1 MLVFI
6 DESGDTGRKLNK
18 GSSKFFVISM
28 IVFDDNKIAELCDK
42 EIDKLRKD
50 LNLKLKYE
58 FHFSN
63 NSDKVK
69 LKFLEI
75 INKYQFMYFS
85 VVIDKDPKKLWGP
98 GFKDKESFYKYSCS
112 MVITNAMQYLSD
124 AIVILDRSGNPVFR
138 NRLAKYL
145 NQKINFNKKIIK
157 KIKQQNSK
165 SNNLLQLADYITGIV
180 NRKQTKGKNWQ
191 LYYKYI
197 RAKEFSIQIWPK

>member
-28 IVFDDNKIAELCDK
+28 IVFDDNKIVELCDK

>member
-50 LNLKLKYE
+50 LNSKLKYE

>member
-28 IVFDDNKIAELCDK
+28 VVFDDNKVAELCDR
-42 EIDKLRKD
+42 EIDKLRRNLK
-50 LNLKLKYE
+50 LKLKYE
-58 FHFSN
+58 FHFSD
-63 NSDKVK
+63 NSDRVK
-69 LKFLEI
+69 LKFLEV

-98 GFKDKESFYKYSCS
+98 GFSEKESFYKYACS
-112 MVITNAMQYLSD
+112 MVITNAVQYLNN
-124 AIVILDRSGNPVFR
+124 AIVVLDKSGNPVFR

-145 NQKINFNKKIIK
+145 NQKINFNKKILK
-157 KIKQQNSK
+157 KIKQQNSR

-180 NRKQTKGKNWQ
+180 NRKQTKGKHWQ

>member
-1 MLVFI
+1 MV
-6 DESGDTGRKLNK
+6 
-18 GSSKFFVISM
+18 
-28 IVFDDNKIAELCDK
+28 VFDDNKVAEACDK
-42 EIDKLRKD
+42 EIDKLKKD
-50 LNLKLKYE
+50 LKLKLQYE
-58 FHFSN
+58 FHFSD

-69 LKFLEI
+69 LKFLEV

-85 VVIDKDPKKLWGP
+85 VVIDKDPRKLWGP

-112 MVITNAMQYLSD
+112 MVMTNAMQYLND
-124 AIVILDRSGNPVFR
+124 AIVVLDKSGNPVFR

-145 NQKINFNKKIIK
+145 NKKINFNKKIIK

-165 SNNLLQLADYITGIV
+165 SNNLLQLADYVTGIV
-180 NRKQTKGKNWQ
+180 NRKQSKGKHWQ